1 LQRIGLM
8 APKGEVDKVLETV
21 VNNLEVTNNLDIDPE
36 VHCRVLMTTTLESF
50 TLGHTI
56 VLSRGL
62 IDVLPDEASLAT
74 VIAHELGHVVLGHR
88 MDTTYAFFD
97 QLLVD
102 DKETFRHFGFA
113 RTNEEEQAASAK
125 AVTLLNNSPYKNQL
139 ANAALFLSA
148 LQARQKEIP
157 NLIAAHLG
165 DKVVVIA
172 DVKAGTAATPAP
184 AGADAKKNPQMIAAL
199 PIGGRVKLDVWYDR
213 LELIKSKPIGTVA
226 EREKMPFEVTPF
238 MPYLTR
244 YSTDASKP
252 TNASSAETKP
262 PETASIPA
270 TDPKPA
276 DPTKP

>member
-1 LQRIGLM
+1 
-8 APKGEVDKVLETV
+8 
-21 VNNLEVTNNLDIDPE
+21 
-36 VHCRVLMTTTLESF
+36 
-50 TLGHTI
+50 

-88 MDTTYAFFD
+88 MDSTYAFFD

-125 AVTLLNNSPYKNQL
+125 AVELLNNSPYKTQL

-172 DVKAGTAATPAP
+172 DIKTGAPAP
-184 AGADAKKNPQMIAAL
+184 ASAAAPTGTGDAKKNTQMIAAL

-244 YSTDASKP
+244 FSIDASKP
-252 TNASSAETKP
+252 ANASSAETKP